1 MAPRLYLTWLLR
13 DSRGARGR
21 LAFFVLCLAVGVA
34 AVVAVAALAD
44 NLDQGLR
51 REAKQLLG
59 ADLAVSGRRPPP
71 ATVVAGAAALPGAR
85 QCLLRNL
92 DTMASAAVAAGG
104 GLPPSTLVE
113 LKAVCPSYPLYGQ
126 LTTSPS
132 APLAGLLGAD
142 GAVAAPELFERLHL
156 RVGDRL

>member
-21 LAFFVLCLAVGVA
+21 LAFFVVCLAVGVA

-51 REAKQLLG
+51 KEAKQLLG
-59 ADLAVSGRRPPP
+59 ADLAISGRRPPP
-71 ATVVAGAAALPGAR
+71 PALVAAATAIPGAR
-85 QCLLRNL
+85 TCLQRELN
-92 DTMASAAVAAGG
+92 TMAAAAVAPKGKV
-104 GLPPSTLVE
+104 PPSQLVE
-113 LKAVCPSYPLYGQ
+113 LKAVCSAYPLIGRVVTKPQ
-126 LTTSPS
+126 
-132 APLAGLLGAD
+132 AAIGRLLGDD
-142 GAVAAPELFERLHL
+142 GAVAAPELLERLHL